1 MKRGYERNKEGISVG
16 CSSQPKHMA
25 FISLHA
31 VFSLCTLFG
40 EVSFFF
46 YGMINF
52 KGVLLFCSAEVLLYP
67 TAVCVKV

>member
-1 MKRGYERNKEGISVG
+1 MRGIRKEYLWAVALSQDTWHLFPCMQ
-16 CSSQPKHMA
+16 CSHFA
-25 FISLHA
+25 LSLES
-31 VFSLCTLFG
+31 FF
-40 EVSFFF
+40 FFF